1 MPTNSIVTYVD
12 SFLAKGI
19 AATTKDCGA
28 YEASEDFE
36 QGYRNL
42 AVESNLL
49 SGLYWLVS
57 TKQLV
62 SGYTPEE
69 TGDRIRPVVEKL
81 LKKCYRNGGFASS
94 PATRTPSVIATTS
107 AMQLATIFGFDLSR
121 QREEIV
127 GWLRALMTS
136 EDGVVQSG
144 AAFEDVAGD
153 IRFVYCVV
161 LSLTLL
167 SHQLSAP
174 ESRRLARWICRCQT
188 AEGGFGQRPGCEA
201 HAGHT
206 FCAVATLELLNL
218 TDGFDLDSCVKWLK
232 RRVLSRGCNGRPG
245 KPADSCYL
253 FWVMGSLR
261 MLGQISTHDRWLD
274 TRGLT
279 DFIESCFDEDVGGL
293 APNPD
298 CPADPFHTHFGLA
311 GLSIA
316 LGAGRVRLGT
326 VEVELRE
333 FCTEKALVKS
343 PTESAEEA
351 FVSRPT
357 PVTGRLNHADSTSSW
372 TTEDYGD
379 SDGICLNEAFPGGSL
394 WYPGPGVLFEL
405 SCQRR
410 YIAVRDDLA
419 LALGRVRALRAMSRG
434 PGKCDIDEK
443 SSRGT
448 DTIGIR
454 KMMTNSELQLNPD
467 PPEALGRL
475 KVEKWY
481 KDQIRPVENDPGCEA
496 RYEEV
501 SPELER
507 ALSETIV
514 GGYRKHEHD
523 ETSAGGH
530 LKLYT
535 HQIRALEAIALEDRN
550 VCICTATSSGKSL
563 AFNLP
568 ILSYIDKH
576 PDATALY
583 LYPTKALAQDQ
594 LRVLKQLVEATDIV
608 VTTLDGDC
616 DTTAREVAR
625 SRAQRL
631 LGNLKFVVVDEC
643 HTYRGS
649 FGSHVANVVRRLRR
663 AFDWHQNKRVATE
676 RRDLRF
682 ICCSATI
689 GNPSELM
696 ANLTGL
702 STTTVPSDVV
712 NGITTIGVDADG
724 APRGP
729 RWVVIWRPSDYS
741 EKNAGK
747 AATEDAVKDKV
758 TAHILN
764 TAAGLG
770 QETSAG
776 FVADTSKLMATLVQ
790 MGVRTICFARYRQMV
805 EIMLSR
811 VVSYRSGYT
820 QESRRDIEQ
829 QIFSHKVLGVI
840 CTSALELG
848 VDIGSL
854 DCCISMGYPGSSHS
868 VQQQFGRAGRSGRAS
883 LCILVTRETDPI
895 DQWFSAQPERLMETL
910 GQAEDAPVQWD
921 NEQILPKHLLCADNE
936 VEFRSTE
943 DVAEYAGSENG
954 DGST

>member
-343 PTESAEEA
+343 PTEVVLWYVNVKSLQRSEVSPATLARTEDSLVSQGVHRPLYRLNCYRSAEEA

-454 KMMTNSELQLNPD
+454 KMMTNSGLDLWLI
-467 PPEALGRL
+467 AA
-475 KVEKWY
+475 K
-481 KDQIRPVENDPGCEA
+481 QI
-496 RYEEV
+496 
-501 SPELER
+501 
-507 ALSETIV
+507 
-514 GGYRKHEHD
+514 
-523 ETSAGGH
+523 
-530 LKLYT
+530 
-535 HQIRALEAIALEDRN
+535 
-550 VCICTATSSGKSL
+550 
-563 AFNLP
+563 
-568 ILSYIDKH
+568 
-576 PDATALY
+576 
-583 LYPTKALAQDQ
+583 
-594 LRVLKQLVEATDIV
+594 
-608 VTTLDGDC
+608 
-616 DTTAREVAR
+616 
-625 SRAQRL
+625 
-631 LGNLKFVVVDEC
+631 
-643 HTYRGS
+643 
-649 FGSHVANVVRRLRR
+649 
-663 AFDWHQNKRVATE
+663 
-676 RRDLRF
+676 
-682 ICCSATI
+682 
-689 GNPSELM
+689 
-696 ANLTGL
+696 
-702 STTTVPSDVV
+702 TVPCS
-712 NGITTIGVDADG
+712 
-724 APRGP
+724 RGDLYRARQTP
-729 RWVVIWRPSDYS
+729 Y
-741 EKNAGK
+741 
-747 AATEDAVKDKV
+747 VKLK
-758 TAHILN
+758 
-764 TAAGLG
+764 
-770 QETSAG
+770 
-776 FVADTSKLMATLVQ
+776 
-790 MGVRTICFARYRQMV
+790 
-805 EIMLSR
+805 
-811 VVSYRSGYT
+811 
-820 QESRRDIEQ
+820 
-829 QIFSHKVLGVI
+829 
-840 CTSALELG
+840 
-848 VDIGSL
+848 
-854 DCCISMGYPGSSHS
+854 
-868 VQQQFGRAGRSGRAS
+868 
-883 LCILVTRETDPI
+883 
-895 DQWFSAQPERLMETL
+895 
-910 GQAEDAPVQWD
+910 
-921 NEQILPKHLLCADNE
+921 
-936 VEFRSTE
+936 
-943 DVAEYAGSENG
+943 
-954 DGST
+954 